1 MADDKKISELSRVPD
16 TGGAEYIE
24 VVKGGGNYRRKANL
38 TATTAPTV
46 NDDQSQEYSN
56 GSPWFDVTTGT
67 LYICKDPTNGAAV
80 WSKFVGGEGGTWAP
94 TASDV
99 TNDATVTLSSGIY
112 SRVGDIVNFSL
123 NCIVEMAVNQPSTS
137 FTFNLP
143 IASAFTDSGQLKAAI
158 SGTLQDTSFDPPSQ
172 LYRVIISAGTGVAS
186 VSAFNGQDVGA
197 TYAVN
202 ILGQYI
208 VV

>member
-1 MADDKKISELSRVPD
+1 MESIQVLINTINNAQNFEALKGQL
-16 TGGAEYIE
+16 
-24 VVKGGGNYRRKANL
+24 VVALTQVYENGGG
-38 TATTAPTV
+38 
-46 NDDQSQEYSN
+46 
-56 GSPWFDVTTGT
+56 
-67 LYICKDPTNGAAV
+67 
-80 WSKFVGGEGGTWAP
+80 GESGTWVP
-94 TASDV
+94 TPSDV

-123 NCIVEMAVNQPSTS
+123 NCNVEMAVDQPATT

-143 IASAFTDSGQLKAAI
+143 IASAFTDAGQLKAAI
-158 SGTLQDTSFDPPSQ
+158 SGTLQDTSFDPPSP
-172 LYRVIISAGTGVAS
+172 LYRVNISAGTGVAS
-186 VSAFNGQDVGA
+186 VSSFNGQDVGA

>member
-1 MADDKKISELSRVPD
+1 MESIQVLINTINNVPNFEALK
-16 TGGAEYIE
+16 GQL
-24 VVKGGGNYRRKANL
+24 VVALTQVYENGGGE
-38 TATTAPTV
+38 
-46 NDDQSQEYSN
+46 S
-56 GSPWFDVTTGT
+56 
-67 LYICKDPTNGAAV
+67 
-80 WSKFVGGEGGTWAP
+80 GTWIP

-123 NCIVEMAVNQPSTS
+123 NCTVEMAVDQPSTS

-143 IASAFTDSGQLKAAI
+143 IASSFTDAGQLNAAI
-158 SGTLQDTSFDPPSQ
+158 SGELQDTSFDPPSP
-172 LYRVIISAGTGVAS
+172 LSRVIISAGTGVAS
-186 VSAFNGQDVGA
+186 VSSFNGKDDGA